1 MSFGRVTDVMTR
13 TIRLN
18 RIDGVLDELEYP
30 VEPSTVATECD
41 DVTVRLADGEVNLGA
56 TVSGSTATEFV
67 SAEDLTEELM
77 SLLPRRAV
85 GEPFQSDGDA

>member
-1 MSFGRVTDVMTR
+1 MTR

-18 RIDGVLDELEYP
+18 RIDTILTTLEYP
-30 VEPSTVATECD
+30 TDPSSVASECD
-41 DVTVRLADGEVNLGA
+41 DVTVRLADGDVNLGETIA
-56 TVSGSTATEFV
+56 ESTATRFA
-67 SAEDLTEELM
+67 SAEELSTELM

>member
-1 MSFGRVTDVMTR
+1 MTR

-18 RIDGVLDELEYP
+18 RIDGVISEFEYP
-30 VEPSTVATECD
+30 VGPAAVATACD
-41 DVTVRLADGEVNLGA
+41 DVTIRLADGEVNLGE
-56 TVSGSTATEFV
+56 TVSESTATEFA
-67 SAEDLTEELM
+67 SAEELGTELM

>member
-1 MSFGRVTDVMTR
+1 MTR

-18 RIDGVLDELEYP
+18 RIDAVLTTLEYP
-30 VEPSTVATECD
+30 TDPSSVATACD
-41 DVTVRLADGEVNLGA
+41 DVIVRLADGEVSLGETIA
-56 TVSGSTATEFV
+56 ESTATQFA
-67 SAEDLTEELM
+67 SAEELRTELM

>member
-1 MSFGRVTDVMTR
+1 MTR

-18 RIDGVLDELEYP
+18 RIEGVLSELEFP
-30 VEPSTVATECD
+30 VEPSTVATECE
-41 DVTVRLADGEVNLGA
+41 DVTVRLADGEVNLGE
-56 TVSGSTATEFV
+56 TMRESSATEFV
-67 SAEDLTEELM
+67 SVEELTEELM

>member
-1 MSFGRVTDVMTR
+1 MTR

-18 RIDGVLDELEYP
+18 RVGSVLSALEYP
-30 VEPSTVATECD
+30 TDPAAVGAACD
-41 DVTVRLADGEVNLGA
+41 DVTVRLADGEVSLAAVVGR
-56 TVSGSTATEFV
+56 STASVFV
-67 SAEDLTEELM
+67 SPEELTEEVM

>member
-1 MSFGRVTDVMTR
+1 MTR

-18 RIDGVLDELEYP
+18 RIGGVLSELEYP
-30 VEPSTVATECD
+30 VEPATVATECE
-41 DVTVRLADGEVNLGA
+41 DVTVRLADGEVNLGE
-56 TVSGSTATEFV
+56 TMRESSATEFV
-67 SAEDLTEELM
+67 SVEELTEELM

>member
-1 MSFGRVTDVMTR
+1 MTR

-18 RIDGVLDELEYP
+18 RIDTVLTTLEYP
-30 VEPSTVATECD
+30 TDPSTVATECD
-41 DVTVRLADGEVNLGA
+41 DVTVRLADGEVNLGE
-56 TVSGSTATEFV
+56 TVAGSTAARFA
-67 SAEDLTEELM
+67 SAEELRTELM